1 MFRHRGKNRNFKH
14 NLGIATLL
22 SFVAGLVNVVGFL
35 ATSKLT
41 SNVTGHFTFIV
52 EDFHNSHYI
61 EGLFYLVYVLF
72 FLFGAFFASFIIE
85 LTNKIN
91 DKFIYI
97 VPVLTELT
105 ILTTIGL
112 LHYEFIIKN
121 PNIIVCALLFA
132 MGLQNSLVTSISKSV
147 VRTTHLTGLFTD
159 LGIELSQLFF
169 FKLKEQRAILTRSIN
184 LRLSIIFSFFI
195 GGIVGGFFFLDFKM
209 KTLLIASV
217 LLILGLTLDTI
228 LIKIKWKLRK
238 GKIIS

>member
-52 EDFHNSHYI
+52 EDFHNSRYI
-61 EGLFYLVYVLF
+61 EGLFYLIYVLF

-85 LTNKIN
+85 ITNRIN
-91 DKFIYI
+91 DKFIYTI
-97 VPVLTELT
+97 PVFSELT
-105 ILTTIGL
+105 LLTTIGL
-112 LHYEFIIKN
+112 FNYEFILRN
-121 PNIIVCALLFA
+121 PNAIVCTLLFA

-169 FKLKEQRAILTRSIN
+169 FKSQEQRATLTRSIN
-184 LRLSIIFSFFI
+184 LRLSIILSFFI
-195 GGIVGGFFFLDFKM
+195 GGIIGGYFFLDFKM

-217 LLILGLTLDTI
+217 LLFLGFTLDTI
-228 LIKIKWKLRK
+228 LIKIKWKLRREK
-238 GKIIS
+238 